1 MTTSGESQKETTG
14 MKLEVMSAKK
24 KTRIGFWNVRTMYE
38 TGKLVQV
45 TTERRQYNL
54 HVLGISESRWIGT
67 GRLKKASGERVLYSG
82 WDDELH
88 RVGLATILKK
98 GADRSLLEWKPINSL
113 LIKARLKG
121 KQNNLTLIQCFAPTN
136 DSEDDVKYNFYLR
149 LQAEIEQVPMQDLII
164 IMGDLDAKVGADNSG
179 SDRVMGGHGSGNIDE
194 NGERLVEFCTTD
206 NLVIGGRDRNQIDHL
221 LINEKWRRSLRDV
234 KVRRGADIG
243 SGHQFNSLLN

>member
-1 MTTSGESQKETTG
+1 M
-14 MKLEVMSAKK
+14 
-24 KTRIGFWNVRTMYE
+24 
-38 TGKLVQV
+38 
-45 TTERRQYNL
+45 
-54 HVLGISESRWIGT
+54 
-67 GRLKKASGERVLYSG
+67 YSG

-121 KQNNLTLIQCFAPTN
+121 KQNNLTLIQCYAPTN

-194 NGERLVEFCTTD
+194 NGERLFEFCTTD

-243 SGHQFNSLLN
+243 SGHHLVTAC